1 MLTLDDG
8 GSGSV
13 SLLII
18 VIVSCLLA
26 KHCTI
31 LSVLNNVAWM
41 VFKAV
46 RSAPIS
52 LWVLIIL
59 LLIRSVL
66 AEILDVRSLT
76 LTITT
81 KRKQKNVTSVRHLL
95 DLVTRCDPGL
105 RPFLP
110 SGSRVNI
117 AILFW
122 ESRRKKDICGQTP
135 RKICS
140 WLIVGKSS
148 KNILGGKM

>member
-13 SLLII
+13 SLLI
-18 VIVSCLLA
+18 VVTVSCSLA
-26 KHCTI
+26 KHCTV

-81 KRKQKNVTSVRHLL
+81 KRKQKNVTSVCHLL
-95 DLVTRCDPGL
+95 GRLTDHARSLSASCNLGNELHRDNDATRSFAVWVNEKGA
-105 RPFLP
+105 
-110 SGSRVNI
+110 SQSRG
-117 AILFW
+117 
-122 ESRRKKDICGQTP
+122 IC
-135 RKICS
+135 CS
-140 WLIVGKSS
+140 LNGK
-148 KNILGGKM
+148 